1 MSLQNMQILLIIF
14 PQSKASL
21 LLSQWI
27 ICHIAVPAL
36 PTYTHSVKDKSIMT
50 NKNNMYMQDD
60 AEGVLRMNGICSFVI
75 QGTGTLPQSGLT
87 SLPLL

>member
-1 MSLQNMQILLIIF
+1 MQILLIIF

-36 PTYTHSVKDKSIMT
+36 PTHTHSVKDKSIMT

-60 AEGVLRMNGICSFVI
+60 AEGGLRMNGICSFVI
-75 QGTGTLPQSGLT
+75 QGSGTLPQSGLT